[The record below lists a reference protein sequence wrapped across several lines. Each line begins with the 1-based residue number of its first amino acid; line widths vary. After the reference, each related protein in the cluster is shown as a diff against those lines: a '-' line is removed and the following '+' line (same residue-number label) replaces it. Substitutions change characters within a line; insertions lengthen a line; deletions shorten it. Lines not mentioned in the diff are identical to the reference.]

1 MKKTLAVIAG
11 LLAANAVAVAA
22 ATRRAER
29 RNPPRGRFVRVMGLR
44 LHVVEAGPAD
54 APAVLLLHGNGA
66 MTQDMAASGLIARLA
81 RTHRVICPDRPG
93 FGWSQ
98 RPRQPLP
105 PEAQAELAADLLRLL
120 GIDRAVVVGHSWGT
134 LVALAL
140 ALHAP
145 KLVAG
150 LVLAAGYYVPT
161 RRLDVWL
168 MSGPAWPGIGVVM
181 RHTLSPLIGAAI
193 ARPFVRR
200 LFAPRPVSPAFR
212 AGFPV
217 AMALRPEQ
225 LRAVAEESVAM
236 IPAARRLRRRYGEIA
251 CPVTVL
257 GAAGDRLVE
266 DVQAP
271 RLVETLPNA
280 TLRIVPGVGHM
291 LHYEPRVADE
301 IAAAVRGLAAPSP
314 SLAGHAPE
322 APDLEVAPPARA
334 GADAG
339 PG

>member
-1 MKKTLAVIAG
+1 MKKTLAVVAG
-11 LLAANAVAVAA
+11 LLAANAVAVAI

-44 LHVVEAGPAD
+44 LHVIEAGPAD

-66 MTQDMAASGLIARLA
+66 MAQDMVASGLIERLA

-93 FGWSQ
+93 FGWSE
-98 RPRQPLP
+98 RPRHPLP

-145 KLVAG
+145 ELVTG

-161 RRLDVWL
+161 RRLDVW
-168 MSGPAWPGIGVVM
+168 MVSGPAWPGVGLLM

-193 ARPFVRR
+193 AWPFVRR

-225 LRAVAEESVAM
+225 LRATAEESVVM
-236 IPAARRLRRRYGEIA
+236 IPAARRLRRRYADIA

-257 GAAGDRLVE
+257 AAAGDRLVE
-266 DVQAP
+266 ELQAP
-271 RLVETLPNA
+271 RLVEALPNA

-291 LHYEPRVADE
+291 MHYDPAVADR
-301 IAAAVRGLAAPSP
+301 IAAAAAALAAPSP
-314 SLAGHAPE
+314 PFAAGPPLEPDADPE
-322 APDLEVAPPARA
+322 AQPVV
-334 GADAG
+334 GAASA
-339 PG
+339 